1 MAIVVE
7 LADRQSQMP
16 RRPIKG
22 PVEAQILLF
31 TGVRYE
37 RLEEPTVRGRG
48 GSSASQAKKKH

>member
-16 RRPIKG
+16 RRPMKG
-22 PVEAQILLF
+22 PVEAKILLF

-37 RLEEPTVRGRG
+37 RLDEPTTR
-48 GSSASQAKKKH
+48 SANSASQAKKKH